1 MTINDI
7 QCEIDKTAYNVVQL
21 TNKYK
26 IKISAVESCTGG
38 LITAALTSVSGSS
51 NVLDM
56 GICTYANSAKTQLV
70 GVPPSIL
77 AKHGAVSPHT
87 AIFMA
92 RGMLKTSDSDIAVS
106 VTGVAGPTG
115 GTERTPVGTVWC
127 GLALHGGCMARL
139 FYTNPTEA
147 GEENVREY
155 IRKSTVLK
163 ALKWAEEM
171 LILMTTYDE
180 D

>member
-1 MTINDI
+1 MAITDI
-7 QCEIDKTAYNVVQL
+7 QRDIDKTAYNVVQL
-21 TNKYK
+21 SDRYGLK
-26 IKISAVESCTGG
+26 IAAAESCTGG

-51 NVLDM
+51 NVVDM

-77 AKHGAVSPHT
+77 KRHGAVSPHT

-92 RGMLKTSDSDIAVS
+92 RGMLKVADSDIALS

-115 GTERTPVGTVWC
+115 GTKRAPIGTVWC

-139 FYTNPTEA
+139 FYTNPDEA
-147 GEENVREY
+147 GDEDAREY

-171 LILMTTYDE
+171 LILMTTYHI
-180 D
+180 